1 MQPPVCYIKQK
12 QIFAIKRSGFP
23 PKYAVPLAMCFNLK
37 KVREDMKKLCS
48 VILACLCIVVM
59 CLGISAEG
67 SAMPLWD
74 NFDSL
79 VTKIT
84 FSGTSGLASA
94 SISDSTYSADVTGM
108 LTVYKQ
114 TKAGWLFICRETGES
129 NRGVLSLSAN
139 FTGESGAYY
148 KAEFSVT
155 VTKNGVSEPATKV
168 AYKTCP

>member
-1 MQPPVCYIKQK
+1 M
-12 QIFAIKRSGFP
+12 KRLLSG
-23 PKYAVPLAMCFNLK
+23 
-37 KVREDMKKLCS
+37 
-48 VILACLCIVVM
+48 ILICI
-59 CLGISAEG
+59 CILGMATGVHAENTIV
-67 SAMPLWD
+67 PLWD
-74 NFDSL
+74 NINRL
-79 VTKIT
+79 TVNIT
-84 FSGTSGLASA
+84 FDGTAGKASA
-94 SISDSTYSADVTGM
+94 YVADATYSAEISGT

>member
-1 MQPPVCYIKQK
+1 MATGVH
-12 QIFAIKRSGFP
+12 AE
-23 PKYAVPLAMCFNLK
+23 NT
-37 KVREDMKKLCS
+37 
-48 VILACLCIVVM
+48 IV
-59 CLGISAEG
+59 
-67 SAMPLWD
+67 PLWD
-74 NFDSL
+74 NINRL
-79 VTKIT
+79 TVNIT
-84 FSGTSGLASA
+84 FDGTAGKASA
-94 SISDSTYSADVTGM
+94 YVADATYSAEISGT

>member
-1 MQPPVCYIKQK
+1 MQPPVCYIEQK

-37 KVREDMKKLCS
+37 IVREDMKKLCS

-114 TKAGWLFICRETGES
+114 TKAGWLFICRE
-129 NRGVLSLSAN
+129 
-139 FTGESGAYY
+139 SGAYY

>member
-1 MQPPVCYIKQK
+1 MQPPVCYIEQK

-94 SISDSTYSADVTGM
+94 SISDSTYSAEISGT

-114 TKAGWLFICRETGES
+114 TKAGWLFICREKGTSSSGALPLKTS
-129 NRGVLSLSAN
+129 

-148 KAEFSVT
+148 RPNTA
-155 VTKNGVSEPATKV
+155 
-168 AYKTCP
+168 

>member
-1 MQPPVCYIKQK
+1 M
-12 QIFAIKRSGFP
+12 KRLLSG
-23 PKYAVPLAMCFNLK
+23 
-37 KVREDMKKLCS
+37 
-48 VILACLCIVVM
+48 ILICI
-59 CLGISAEG
+59 CILGMATGVHAENTIV
-67 SAMPLWD
+67 PLWD
-74 NFDSL
+74 NINRL
-79 VTKIT
+79 TVNIT
-84 FSGTSGLASA
+84 FDGTAGKASA
-94 SISDSTYSADVTGM
+94 YVSDATYSAEISGT

-148 KAEFSVT
+148 KAEFSAT